1 MSTKPDRELALAGTA
16 AGTEDD
22 NRRASILAAALDIF
36 MRYGFSRATMEDIA
50 REAGISRP
58 ALYRDF
64 RNKADIYKAIA
75 ANLLDRAASAAEEVL
90 AGTGP
95 LEQRI
100 ARALEVGFL
109 DHIIAI
115 SQSPHGAE
123 IIEQKGHLTDEVIA
137 GWRLR
142 IAAALAQAIA
152 EAAQSRGIKLKARGL
167 SPQMLA
173 QSVLDGLDGAKYRSN
188 DPAEWR
194 RAAAGFVKLV
204 TLALA

>member
-1 MSTKPDRELALAGTA
+1 MSTKPGTELALAGTA
-16 AGTEDD
+16 DGD
-22 NRRASILAAALDIF
+22 RRAAILAAALDIF
-36 MRYGFSRATMEDIA
+36 MRYGFNRATMEDIA

-64 RNKADIYKAIA
+64 RNKADIYKALA

-95 LEQRI
+95 LEQRL
-100 ARALEVGFL
+100 ARAIDVGLL

-123 IIEQKGHLTDEVIA
+123 IIEQKAHLTDDVIA
-137 GWRLR
+137 GWRR
-142 IAAALAQAIA
+142 RMEVGLARAIA
-152 EAAQSRGIKLKARGL
+152 EAAQTRGIKLKARGL
-167 SPQMLA
+167 APQMLA
-173 QSVLDGLDGAKYRSN
+173 QSMLDGLDGAKYRSK